1 MRSPDPALP
10 EGEGRELNPRT
21 LPSGV
26 NVSCHEVNNAESGPS
41 DANNQNENVS
51 GTHIRPFRSQIGRTS
66 VPGMVGGA
74 SSTRNQSSDECG
86 RLILGY
92 CMRGQSV
99 IAPTVGGIIRIE
111 SGTDAVIGEA
121 FGVPFVWGLFR
132 RSSINHIYEIT
143 RCSARSVRKFGLCEW
158 THYCE
163 PRTY

>member
-1 MRSPDPALP
+1 MSRMPFRVADPVGPSA
-10 EGEGRELNPRT
+10 GVHYWAA

-99 IAPTVGGIIRIE
+99 IAPTGGGVIRIE

-121 FGVPFVWGLFR
+121 FGVPVVWGLFR
-132 RSSINHIYEIT
+132 RSSINHIY
-143 RCSARSVRKFGLCEW
+143 W
-158 THYCE
+158 TCPVMHM
-163 PRTY
+163 